1 MVQIVLSSSEQ
12 LHDGSFFFKYFH
24 VSGLKKKTEAVKV
37 VTVLNCVQL
46 FESGYS
52 FYTKLDQLFFTSS
65 SGYFTGSLEKT
76 AA

>member
-24 VSGLKKKTEAVKV
+24 VSGLKKKNEAVKV

-46 FESGYS
+46 FESEYFLYEIRS
-52 FYTKLDQLFFTSS
+52 AIFHFFI
-65 SGYFTGSLEKT
+65 GLLYK
-76 AA
+76 

>member
-24 VSGLKKKTEAVKV
+24 VSGLKKKIEVVKV

-46 FESGYS
+46 FESGYFLYEIRS
-52 FYTKLDQLFFTSS
+52 AIFHFFIRLL
-65 SGYFTGSLEKT
+65 YR
-76 AA
+76 